1 MFYDIFERLC
11 KENGTSPFA
20 LCKDI
25 GLSGGTAAYWK
36 KSGRPPKRETLEKI
50 AARFG
55 VSVDYLLGRESSEP
69 TKSEIPI
76 KAIISRNL
84 PVINPDNIKV
94 DASKLFE
101 NLQKE
106 SQQQIIIGAPIKGR
120 SAIKLK
126 VVKPSIPESKIPKPD
141 WIKLLSS
148 LTDDNLKRLA
158 DYADLLLLQQ
168 NQADQAPK

>member
-1 MFYDIFERLC
+1 MFYERFESLC
-11 KENGTSPFA
+11 KQNGTSPFA
-20 LCKDI
+20 CCKEI
-25 GLSGGTAAYWK
+25 GLNGSTAAYWK

-50 AARFG
+50 AERFN
-55 VSVDYLLGRESSEP
+55 VSVDYLLDRESSEIK
-69 TKSEIPI
+69 KSAIPI
-76 KAIISRNL
+76 KEIISRDS
-84 PVINPDNIKV
+84 PAVIPDI
-94 DASKLFE
+94 DASKLFD

-168 NQADQAPK
+168 SQADQAPK